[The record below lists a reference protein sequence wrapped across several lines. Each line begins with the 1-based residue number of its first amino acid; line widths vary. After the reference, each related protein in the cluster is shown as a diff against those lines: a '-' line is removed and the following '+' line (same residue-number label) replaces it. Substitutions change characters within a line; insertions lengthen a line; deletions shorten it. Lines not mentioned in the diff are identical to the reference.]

1 MVLFVHN
8 TSHVKTD
15 PYDNLLREKGF
26 GGFPTVAF
34 LTSDGSIAGVVEGKR
49 TIEGFNEALTKA
61 QTYAKDVIAKAQAGD
76 AAASK
81 QLLLDN
87 IKRGSMKL
95 ADAKKAAASVKD
107 LTAAEKAQVESGLVN
122 LEFNEITATVKS
134 QADMPDAGRKLV
146 AMKAAGRIPTGR
158 SASSFWNFI
167 MAAAEKDKDVKLAE
181 EVVEAVKKMAAD
193 NPQMQRTVDA
203 MQQRVDKLKG
213 DGDKK

>member
-122 LEFNEITATVKS
+122 LEFNELTATVK
-134 QADMPDAGRKLV
+134 
-146 AMKAAGRIPTGR
+146 
-158 SASSFWNFI
+158 
-167 MAAAEKDKDVKLAE
+167 
-181 EVVEAVKKMAAD
+181 
-193 NPQMQRTVDA
+193 
-203 MQQRVDKLKG
+203 
-213 DGDKK
+213 